1 MEADGDKPVY
11 LTLRAGAGEIFGAG
25 ATRARRALRGVGARA
40 TPAAPGCSCSS
51 RVLGLRLRCAAA
63 LTPRSPRAGCEVA
76 VNQRV
81 ALSHQK
87 VALFTWHGA
96 TVELEGAP
104 DIACVHARAAPAA
117 RPQR

>member
-11 LTLRAGAGEIFGAG
+11 LTLRAGAGEIFGAR
-25 ATRARRALRGVGARA
+25 ATRARRALRGVGAHVA
-40 TPAAPGCSCSS
+40 PAALGRSCSS
-51 RVLGLRLRCAAA
+51 RVLGLRLVAPAV
-63 LTPRSPRAGCEVA
+63 LTPRSPRTGCEVA

-96 TVELEGAP
+96 TVELEGSP
-104 DIACVHARAAPAA
+104 DIA
-117 RPQR
+117 